1 VVGAQVRVLDHLVAD
16 AEPGK
21 RSDRGAFLATAAL
34 ARQGRTFLLQNPL
47 YAFEPQVTVAK
58 IVAMDR
64 DGKLPS
70 LDGHGWDRGDEL
82 TVVGRLNLLVAPT
95 SLVPDA
101 GAVPVRLGTVRRAT
115 VAEVP
120 GRPDCRRIDARDR
133 AEVTL
138 LGTGPSSLRVRG
150 DGPIGLF
157 LRDARSAAGEP
168 VSFTLDPEADLVLS
182 IGRIDGV
189 LVASLP
195 PGATT
200 LCGFA

>member
-1 VVGAQVRVLDHLVAD
+1 VLDHAVTD

-82 TVVGRLNLLVAPT
+82 TVLGRLNLFVAPT
-95 SLVPDA
+95 SLVPVA
-101 GAVPVRLGTVRRAT
+101 GAAPVRLGTVRRAT

-120 GRPDCRRIDARDR
+120 GRPECRRIDARDR
-133 AEVTL
+133 AEMTL

-157 LRDARSAAGEP
+157 LRDPARAAEGEP
-168 VSFTLDPEADLVLS
+168 VYFTLDPEADLALS

-200 LCGFA
+200 LCGVA